1 MKFPQLKTEEESI
14 IALSF
19 LKGVGP
25 VLGKTLLQHYG
36 CAKAVFESSDSEL
49 LAIDGI
55 GKSHLT
61 NIRAVPDF
69 TKIQKELTFCKSK
82 NISILPYFHEKYPL
96 RLKQLVDSPLFLFT
110 TGKANLNPPK
120 SIGIV
125 GTRKPTKNGVQLTQQ
140 IIKEL
145 AGVNV
150 QIISGLAYGIDGVAH
165 QSSLES
171 NIPTVGVLAHGLD
184 TIYPKIHTEIAR
196 KMIQTNGAVISEMPS
211 GTEIHPDLFPRRNR
225 IVAGMC
231 DALLVIESALTGGSM
246 ATAQIAHSYDRE
258 ILVVP
263 GNPNDPM
270 SKGCNAMVKRNVAH
284 LVEDAADI
292 IQIMKWD
299 RKGPSTLI
307 QQLDIFPSLNDDEK
321 TIMQMLSEKKF
332 HIDELTNYANIP
344 LHRITLALLELEL
357 KGLIQVL
364 PGKFYQRIL

>member
-1 MKFPQLKTEEESI
+1 MIFPQLKTEEEAI

-19 LKGVGP
+19 LKGIGP
-25 VLGKTLLQHYG
+25 VLGKTLLQHFG
-36 CAKAVFESSDSEL
+36 CAKAVFESTDTEL
-49 LAIDGI
+49 LNIDGI

-61 NIRAVPDF
+61 HIRTPPNIA
-69 TKIQKELTFCKSK
+69 KIEKELGFCNAK
-82 NISILPYFHEKYPL
+82 NISIIPYFHETYPL

-120 SIGIV
+120 SLGIV
-125 GTRKPTKNGVQLTQQ
+125 GTRKPTKNGLQHTQQ

-150 QIISGLAYGIDGVAH
+150 QIISGLAYGIDGIAH
-165 QSSLES
+165 QASLDS
-171 NIPTVGVLAHGLD
+171 HISTVGVLAHGLD
-184 TIYPKIHTEIAR
+184 TIYPKTHTEIAR

-258 ILVVP
+258 VLVIP

-284 LVEDAADI
+284 LIEDAADI

-299 RKGPSTLI
+299 RKEQSTLI
-307 QQLDIFPSLNDDEK
+307 QQLDIFPSLNEDEK
-321 TIMQMLSEKKF
+321 RIMQMLSEKKF

-357 KGLIQVL
+357 KGLIQVM